1 MPSVVFARWS
11 CVNSRVNPWI
21 GRQVSL
27 YISSLTPTP
36 VSKERESSIQP
47 KGRRMCVSG
56 LWPCLPIKIST
67 YGVRRFHISRSVWDR
82 VCFPSDNDARP
93 GRHIRSSCRRSLLAI
108 PKCVDTY
115 PFLLG
120 FEKCTA
126 RDDEILFGWRDL
138 RHSLRHYVIVAL
150 LRSTRHFD
158 TFSSRP
164 QCIY

>member
-1 MPSVVFARWS
+1 MKQNRLL
-11 CVNSRVNPWI
+11 
-21 GRQVSL
+21 GRHVSFR
-27 YISSLTPTP
+27 S
-36 VSKERESSIQP
+36 Q
-47 KGRRMCVSG
+47 SG

-108 PKCVDTY
+108 PKWHVWIHGSRNAPREMTRFY
-115 PFLLG
+115 L
-120 FEKCTA
+120 
-126 RDDEILFGWRDL
+126 RDDEILFGWRYL

-158 TFSSRP
+158 TFSSRHSAYI
-164 QCIY
+164 IYVITLSNSLFDRESVNAYIIYVITL